1 MMLTLTTRLQA
12 DSLPIQ
18 APLNCTDTRIPSQ
31 TLHVFRHKWTC
42 TENCSGVAG
51 GYASSEEPV
60 FVIPGGNLQAG
71 LVRV

>member
-1 MMLTLTTRLQA
+1 MMLALTTRLQA

-18 APLNCTDTRIPSQ
+18 APSTARARAFPRKM
-31 TLHVFRHKWTC
+31 LHVFRHKWTC